1 MICGEEWGQ
10 RHASPGGTL
19 QKIQTLVPQDFPD
32 PETETVRFTASRE
45 VLIRFYQ
52 GVLHNICG
60 GVRIQ
65 SHPTGTP
72 EQESLVPA
80 DQHFKSVPLAVQD
93 LSHQHSI
100 GGFDAGMASAAIV
113 NVNTSDAPAFDSDF
127 ITVSLR
133 AEGPTS
139 GCSYRRSRHQRRALL
154 DRQST
159 LRRQRRRRNRGLQ
172 APTEPQPTILR
183 GS

>member
-100 GGFDAGMASAAIV
+100 GGFDAGRTEW
-113 NVNTSDAPAFDSDF
+113 NN
-127 ITVSLR
+127 
-133 AEGPTS
+133 
-139 GCSYRRSRHQRRALL
+139 
-154 DRQST
+154 
-159 LRRQRRRRNRGLQ
+159 NRF
-172 APTEPQPTILR
+172 ILR
-183 GS
+183 DGDFNLHGITSTATQPPIPSSVLFGKVAGTNQCPSAPRKAK